1 MEIVP
6 IVALAIA
13 ATVLLMVIRESRP
26 ELAMLLSLVIGA
38 TLFFSVVSK
47 IGMVV
52 STLSSIAARSDAGK
66 LHLTTL
72 LKIVGVA
79 YITEFGSQVCRD
91 ANEGAIASKVELA
104 GKVIIMVLAIPVVLV
119 ILDTI
124 LKLLP

>member
-13 ATVLLMVIRESRP
+13 ATVLLLVLRESRP

-52 STLSSIAARSDAGK
+52 TTLSSIANKSDVGT
-66 LHLTTL
+66 LHLSTL

-79 YITEFGSQVCRD
+79 YITEFGAQVCRD
-91 ANEGAIASKVELA
+91 ANEGAIATKVELA
-104 GKVIIMVLAIPVVLV
+104 GKVIIMVLAIPIILV